1 MVDPGGDGGPVVGGK
16 LRRRATAVPDRLDGA
31 VAAVLALELLDE
43 GAADAEAVGDGL
55 LGGCAGECGVENA
68 LSEDGREGGHQR
80 WGCAPT
86 AYDHPTLTLNRLM
99 ANGQDGPAYSDGG
112 DWLPSNLMVANDGAG
127 AGLAVLDGGPLHS
140 HALAVVQN
148 ESSRYR
154 IYETTNGAMW
164 TDIGPAP
171 VRGSPSRPDT
181 YLVPVPGG
189 LVAAYGTGT
198 DVWLSGDAGR
208 SWRLV
213 FDVDGP
219 LTSNDQVKDMEVGP
233 DGRLYAAVDSQ
244 QSQDALERGGIY
256 RTVEPLFVVAG
267 EAAPETAPGVGV
279 AVRPNPASGR
289 VEVLVS
295 LVSAG
300 SVRVAVFDAQG
311 REVALAFDGAMPA
324 GERVV
329 GVETGAWP
337 AGVYVVRVSA
347 AGGGGSGAGAAS
359 ARFTVAR

>member
-1 MVDPGGDGGPVVGGK
+1 MPVLTPDRGLVGWFEVVGYGVCQTADGEAWSCRDYVTGGFIFPRVFAAARPGGPI
-16 LRRRATAVPDRLDGA
+16 
-31 VAAVLALELLDE
+31 
-43 GAADAEAVGDGL
+43 
-55 LGGCAGECGVENA
+55 
-68 LSEDGREGGHQR
+68 S
-80 WGCAPT
+80 
-86 AYDHPTLTLNRLM
+86 LNRLM

-127 AGLAVLDGGPLHS
+127 AGLAVLDGGPLHG

-154 IYETTNGAMW
+154 IYESTDGATW
-164 TDIGPAP
+164 ADVGPT
-171 VRGSPSRPDT
+171 PDANVPGIDVM
-181 YLVPVPGG
+181 YLVAIPGG
-189 LVAAYGTGT
+189 FVAAYGSGT

-208 SWRLV
+208 SWRMV

-219 LTSNDQVKDMEVGP
+219 LTSNDQVMDVELGP

-244 QSQDALERGGIY
+244 QSQDAFERGGIY

-267 EAAPETAPGVGV
+267 EAAPETAPGGVGV
-279 AVRPNPASGR
+279 SVRPNPASGR